1 MATLVRMLVGKG
13 KAGMVAEV
21 LAEFAAILGSAR
33 GGRHLG
39 VCAGHGCSSAPV
51 GGGARYAAAGRGAC
65 WRRRRRCGDGAT
77 TSRLEL
83 STNTK
88 GASTPFVDDMR

>member
-1 MATLVRMLVGKG
+1 VAALVRMLVGKG

-51 GGGARYAAAGRGAC
+51 GARYAARAGERVGGGGA
-65 WRRRRRCGDGAT
+65 GV
-77 TSRLEL
+77 EKPPVI
-83 STNTK
+83 ST
-88 GASTPFVDDMR
+88 APLPFLRKPGPVK